1 MLLFRH
7 TQRGFT
13 LLELMVVIAIIS
25 ILASLSAPTF
35 TRQITKA
42 KLIEAQ
48 NLATQHQSLVEEF
61 ILLHGSFPSTAEFN
75 LIKHSLDPASL
86 VKSITVEDQ
95 DKEVGNIQI
104 TLNDNT
110 GITEGQY
117 LKYSRDANR
126 NWHCTSDLEAN
137 VLPQQCESLA
147 NTGDTGA

>member
-1 MLLFRH
+1 MKFSRF
-7 TQRGFT
+7 TMRGFT

-61 ILLHGSFPSTAEFN
+61 ILLHGSFPSETEFN
-75 LIKHSLDPASL
+75 LIKQTLTKDSI
-86 VKSITVEDQ
+86 VKSIAVDGQ
-95 DKEVGNIQI
+95 NKGVGNIQL
-104 TLNDNT
+104 TLNDTT
-110 GITEGQY
+110 GITENQY
-117 LKYSRDANR
+117 LKYSRDTSR

-137 VLPQQCESLA
+137 ILPQQCNSLA
-147 NTGDTGA
+147 GVEE